1 MDGLGLQIL
10 AAILLGPL
18 LWLAGAIGFDAV
30 HWLLHR
36 MLRSRWGLL
45 RTLAWP
51 HAVHHQWIDRELVT
65 HFDRQRA
72 NVWCHIVPE
81 YLTQLAFTG
90 ALALLLP
97 LPFAAV
103 VGVLQTGVFAAILR
117 MRGLDVNH
125 RPGPRIDA
133 HPPGWLTPPAYHALH
148 HAWPDAHFSAYT
160 KWVDRIVGGGAQIA
174 ERSFRFVGADSPFA
188 RALRGEVERR
198 GGASPAEPA
207 DPDVLVLLDPDAP
220 LAPPVEAFIDAT
232 RERQLPP
239 EVWALRRRADDARA
253 RHYRDDVRV
262 CFRTLLVPADSMTEA
277 EARRAARRALFWIRR
292 DAHFAAPAEPLGL
305 AALRRFLA
313 TRPQVP
319 AGIQPVRH
327 RVQLAPRGASNPAA
341 EPG

>member
-1 MDGLGLQIL
+1 MSGLGLQIL
-10 AAILLGPL
+10 AAIALGPL

-36 MLRSRWGLL
+36 MLRSRWRLL
-45 RTLAWP
+45 RALAWP
-51 HAVHHQWIDRELVT
+51 HAVHHQWIDRQLVT

-72 NVWCHIVPE
+72 NVCCHIVPE

-90 ALALLLP
+90 GLALLLP
-97 LPFAAV
+97 LPFAVV
-103 VGVLQTGVFAAILR
+103 VGVLQTGIFVAILH

-125 RPGPRIDA
+125 RPAPRIDA

-174 ERSFRFVGADSPFA
+174 ERRFRWVGAESAFG
-188 RALRGEVERR
+188 RALRDEVERR
-198 GGASPAEPA
+198 GGEACAEPA

-220 LAPPVEAFIDAT
+220 LAPAVEAFIDAT

-239 EVWALRRRADDARA
+239 EVWALRRCADDALA

-262 CFRTLLVPADSMTEA
+262 CFRTLLVPAAAMA
-277 EARRAARRALFWIRR
+277 EDQARRAARRALFWIRR
-292 DAHFAAPAEPLGL
+292 DAHFAAPAGPLGL
-305 AALRRFLA
+305 AALRRFLRTPA
-313 TRPQVP
+313 QPP
-319 AGIQPVRH
+319 AGVAQVRH
-327 RVQLAPRGASNPAA
+327 RTQLALDAA
-341 EPG
+341 VDPG